1 MKIIMD
7 LITGFFENLLY
18 TLTSLLFVFFVKKW
32 YFNYVNKHLL
42 NSNYHYFL
50 NTRNHIMYNAFKKE
64 NTCSVGN
71 LEIIKFDG
79 DLRLRLKS
87 KEGAIKV
94 MKISKYNMPID
105 FYYKVLIR
113 IVKNQFLKIIEK
125 ESEPVLSIGVSK
137 KLDSLIADEVSI
149 LENN

>member
-1 MKIIMD
+1 MD
-7 LITGFFENLLY
+7 FVTGFFENLLY

-50 NTRNHIMYNAFKKE
+50 NTRTHEMYNVFKKE

-79 DLRLRLKS
+79 DLRLRLRS

-94 MKISKYNMPID
+94 MRISKYNIPID
-105 FYYKVLIR
+105 FYYKVLIK
-113 IVKNQFLKIIEK
+113 IVKNQLIKKIDK
-125 ESEPVLSIGVSK
+125 EYEPKLSIGVSK